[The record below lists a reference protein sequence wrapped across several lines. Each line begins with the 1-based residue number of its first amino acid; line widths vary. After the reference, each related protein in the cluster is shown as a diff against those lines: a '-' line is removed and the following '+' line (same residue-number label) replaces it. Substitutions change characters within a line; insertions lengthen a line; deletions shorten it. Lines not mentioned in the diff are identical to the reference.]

1 MGVAFLRASLA
12 VSDEDHLACD
22 GCRDALAI
30 DTESLRMARARHR
43 LPDEHSDRLH
53 DEVVKRIEERQLG
66 GMTGRV
72 SVATIGTS
80 VTVVATARELLSADW
95 VRCSPQC
102 GVCGRV
108 GRQPTE

>member
-66 GMTGRV
+66 GMTEGQRRYYRNVRDGGRDG
-72 SVATIGTS
+72 SGAS
-80 VTVVATARELLSADW
+80 
-95 VRCSPQC
+95 
-102 GVCGRV
+102 
-108 GRQPTE
+108 